1 MHRVSYGGTKR
12 RCCVVHTYP
21 ISGGMIIAMDT
32 PAVISLT
39 FDDGLRCQFDKALPT
54 LNSDGLPAT
63 FFLIANDEATH
74 ESWMG
79 HAGDW
84 FKIDWRDEDI
94 GMLKKVVQDG
104 HEIGSHSVTHHPQKM
119 PMHPDIEAR
128 ESRRLIEGWLGT
140 EVSSF
145 CYPYYSSHVYLANA
159 VKNAG
164 YEQARGGAKPLITES
179 VKMAHWTGSTWTVVR
194 FQGMKA
200 SVNGYS
206 RVDGTY

>member
-1 MHRVSYGGTKR
+1 
-12 RCCVVHTYP
+12 
-21 ISGGMIIAMDT
+21 MIIAMDT

-119 PMHPDIEAR
+119 PMQPDIEAR
-128 ESRRLIEGWLGT
+128 ESSRLLKKYSTIETVCGTKRYARRR
-140 EVSSF
+140 SSAEPCVQLF
-145 CYPYYSSHVYLANA
+145 VTGGAGAERSSVACYPGYGGRSAGAN
-159 VKNAG
+159 V
-164 YEQARGGAKPLITES
+164 E
-179 VKMAHWTGSTWTVVR
+179 TV
-194 FQGMKA
+194 
-200 SVNGYS
+200 
-206 RVDGTY
+206 